1 MKPKKMLSIVL
12 EDDQYKSIK
21 LLSAVHSKSLNQTIN
36 DLIAFGLDTL
46 TTEDDQS
53 GLELKARLKRA
64 RVKND

>member
-12 EDDQYKSIK
+12 EPDQYKSIK

-36 DLIAFGLDTL
+36 DLIAFSLDTL

-64 RVKND
+64 RAKND

>member
-12 EDDQYKSIK
+12 EDTQYRWIK
-21 LLSAVHSKSLNQTIN
+21 HLALTHSRSLNQTIN
-36 DLIAFGLDTL
+36 VLIAFGLDTL

-64 RVKND
+64 RAKND